1 VVQGAAGPL
10 QPEVAEEAVA
20 GLWAAA
26 AVVACGLHP
35 VPRTTGRLGQ
45 GCRDDETAAV
55 FHQRVAHEAELGFL
69 AATLAI
75 EQRLGMRAR
84 GMRGVAAI
92 MRLSVFE

>member
-1 VVQGAAGPL
+1 MA
-10 QPEVAEEAVA
+10 
-20 GLWAAA
+20 
-26 AVVACGLHP
+26 HDH
-35 VPRTTGRLGQ
+35 RFGRLALGGAGRLRQ
-45 GCRDDETAAV
+45 RRRDDETAAV

>member
-55 FHQRVAHEAELGFL
+55 SISAWPMKLSL
-69 AATLAI
+69 ASLPPPL
-75 EQRLGMRAR
+75 R
-84 GMRGVAAI
+84 
-92 MRLSVFE
+92 